1 MRFNSIKF
9 YLNTGLM
16 FIIVT
21 SVVLHAEITYNESW
35 QGKNV
40 WKWTA
45 TIADINIKEN
55 GNRSNIQTDLSKT
68 SLTDRPV
75 VPYYYKII
83 YAKPEKINV
92 NISTSANRKKRLVK
106 PIQLFSDQ
114 GVGDTTRLVT
124 SSENTQYPSIFP
136 DKQVKTKFLGEQ
148 NGVPLT
154 GVYIYPIQVIQQGK
168 VLSYSQKITVSISVE
183 TDGSAPL
190 SSSLPPIVRNL
201 SNSRAFQ
208 KSEDNPRPLSKT
220 NSSEIPKNRPLI
232 KLVVNQ
238 DGIYRIYREAL
249 VDSLKEFKDD
259 IKSLDPRTFQAFN
272 KGNNVPIF
280 VHGEEDGQFDKG
292 DYIEFVGRRNPNHL
306 SESYYHPYTDN
317 NVYWLSWGTEDGLRY
332 STESAE
338 PSVSHDR
345 SIIPREFQYT
355 KHIEENNSF
364 VKLSK
369 IATDMPVYKKD
380 HWFFDSGIKTGMTRV
395 FRFTLDH
402 PDEYTADNFS
412 VRARFHGL
420 TYTGNGHNVTLY
432 INDRLVANGE
442 WYGQTPHII
451 ESKQDNNLQNNFL
464 RHGENNIQIAMTK
477 NYTGDTFDK
486 ILFDWLEIEY
496 TRKYSAAQNFI
507 EFTPPSKYPEGIY
520 HFPVENFSSPDIS
533 VYKLGTSKLTG
544 FDVEHNT
551 SQDRFSIIIED
562 NVDNDTRYFAA
573 CQDGIKSPLSIQ
585 ADTLTGLNNSNEN
598 CDVIVIS
605 PEKWNG
611 SLNRLTDFYQEEG
624 LVPQVFNLEDIY
636 NEFNNGIASPFG
648 IKNFLTYAS
657 ENWSSNFNYVLL
669 VGDAEMRAENSVIPA
684 FFYQTYK
691 FGASACDYWYS
702 IKDEDVPI
710 PQFSIGRWPCNTKEE
725 LELLIDK
732 RIEHKKSREI
742 KAPWHNEIMFI
753 AGYEDA
759 FKIQSDYIIKRHI
772 PKEVNPNRIFIN
784 PSSQNTP
791 YWGGSDSLINQFNS
805 GLATINFYGH
815 GGGAVWADKGLF
827 TTDHLPLLD
836 NRDRLPFITSMT
848 CFTGDFANMTGLGE
862 YLLLLENG
870 GTIGLL
876 GASSVGWI
884 KNDYLLST
892 EIYEQLFKPGMR
904 VGDAIN
910 IGKIVYFT
918 ANDYFSYL
926 KKSMVYTYNLLG
938 DPTVQLPT
946 ARSSLNL
953 TTNKSDPAPGE
964 NVKLSGTLPF
974 DNGQGYLNLYN
985 PGKYKIPINP
995 SHYQI
1000 DKNQFE
1006 TEILLPDTISTE
1018 ELYFNYYFHNSE
1030 YDEGAAGYTAFNIR
1044 GEEFYGFENIPEEPR
1059 KNEETQFHININH
1072 DDIQNIFCLID
1083 TANVY
1088 AYLDEN
1094 GIEHISSFQ
1103 SSANT
1108 DTLEMHYS
1116 SEKAAYSLKEPF
1128 TSSTPGRLIALKF
1141 MAVSSQGRTTESVVY
1156 TIQIKREPDL
1166 RISDIQQ
1173 VYQNFPGLL
1182 AIVQSSSQD
1191 TIKNVKL
1198 NITDEDDRI
1207 FGSDN
1212 FNILPNIDNELFVP
1226 GILGEGQRKF
1236 VAEIDPQNDIIE
1248 SNESNNIS
1256 DTISIGINT
1265 FPILPDFGSSY
1276 SGQENDTI
1284 EFDDTFSIYFP
1295 PGSVTDSAAI
1305 KIRSVSINID
1315 NNSQPDFSVL
1325 PIGSTYCYQV
1335 EISESELAKDFHVE
1349 FNGLSDTLTNNGSLS
1364 RWSDDL
1370 RLWLTSQNFSGELA
1384 GDFSQSGKFAVINS
1398 QDNISP
1404 NLELSVDGKQFF
1416 DASYISQRPNIS
1428 IIGEDKNGVK
1438 FTSDGLKVFLDNDQV
1453 QFDDFNIPDTIPSGN
1468 YVTAQFRPTL
1478 EYGDHSLKVILED
1491 ASGNQTENEII
1502 FTVSDRL
1509 QLRDYGNFPNPFK
1522 RQTTFIY
1529 ELSKRVD
1536 KLKIKIY
1543 TVSGKLIKTIDNTSY
1558 FSSGTDLRNSG
1569 YHEVTWDGM
1578 DRNGNYLANG
1588 VYFYKIYVKKDD
1600 KTKTSIGKIA
1610 KSR

>member
-1 MRFNSIKF
+1 MRFRSSKF
-9 YLNTGLM
+9 Y
-16 FIIVT
+16 FILGIILSVSIV
-21 SVVLHAEITYNESW
+21 LEAKITYNESW
-35 QGKNV
+35 PEKNV

-45 TIADINIKEN
+45 TIANIQIREDNKWC
-55 GNRSNIQTDLSKT
+55 NIQTELSKT
-68 SLTDRPV
+68 SLTDNPV

-83 YAKPEKINV
+83 YAKPENIRV
-92 NISTSANRKKRLVK
+92 NLTTSETRTQNLSK
-106 PIQLFSDQ
+106 PIQLFSDK
-114 GVGDTTRLVT
+114 GVGDTTDLIT
-124 SSENTQYPSIFP
+124 STESSPYPSIFP
-136 DKQVKTKFLGEQ
+136 DRQVKTKYLGEQ

-154 GVYIYPIQVIQQGK
+154 GVYIYPIQVVQEGK
-168 VLSYSQKITVSISVE
+168 VIRYSNNMTIRISVE
-183 TDGSAPL
+183 IEGATSP
-190 SSSLPPIVRNL
+190 SSSLSSVVRNL
-201 SNSRAFQ
+201 SDSRAFQ
-208 KSEDNPRPLSKT
+208 KNDEIRPLSKT
-220 NSSEIPKNRPLI
+220 SSSILPENQPLI
-232 KLVVNQ
+232 KMVVNQ
-238 DGIYRIYREAL
+238 AGIYRIYRDAL
-249 VDSLKEFKDD
+249 VDSLKELDQD

-280 VHGEEDGQFDKG
+280 VHGEEDGEFDKS
-292 DYIEFVGRRNPNHL
+292 DYIEFVGQRNPNNL

-317 NVYWLSWGTEDGLRY
+317 NVYWLSWGGEDGLRY
-332 STESAE
+332 TTESAQ
-338 PSVSHDR
+338 PTVSHDR
-345 SIIPREFQYT
+345 AIIPREFQFT

-364 VKLSK
+364 VKLGK

-395 FRFTLDH
+395 YNFNLDY
-402 PDEYTADNFS
+402 PNEYTAKNFS

-420 TYTGNGHNVTLY
+420 THTGNGHNVTLF
-432 INDRLVANGE
+432 INDRMVANGE

-451 ESKQDNNLQNNFL
+451 ESEQDNNLQNNFL
-464 RHGENNIQIAMTK
+464 RHGENNIQVAMTS
-477 NYTGDTFDK
+477 NYSGDPFDK

-496 TRKYSAAQNFI
+496 VRKYSAAQGFI
-507 EFTPPSKYPEGIY
+507 EFATPSEYPEGIY
-520 HFPVENFSSPDIS
+520 HFPIENFSSPDIS

-544 FDVEHNT
+544 FTVEHNIN
-551 SQDRFSIIIED
+551 QNRFSIILED
-562 NVDNDTRYFAA
+562 NANNNTRYFAA
-573 CQDGIKSPLSIQ
+573 GRDGIKSPLSIQ
-585 ADTLTGLNNSNEN
+585 ADTLTGLNSSSEN

-605 PEKWNG
+605 PKKWNN
-611 SLNRLTDFYQEEG
+611 SLSRLKDFYREEG
-624 LVPQVFNLEDIY
+624 LVPKVVNLEDIY
-636 NEFNNGIASPFG
+636 NEFTNGITSPFG
-648 IKNFLTYAS
+648 IKNFLLYAS

-669 VGDAEMRAENSVIPA
+669 VGDAGMRAEKSVIPA

-702 IKDEDVPI
+702 IKDKDVPI
-710 PQFSIGRWPCNTKEE
+710 PQFSIGRWPVNTTEE

-732 RIEHKKSREI
+732 RIEHKESRQV
-742 KAPWHNEIMFI
+742 KAPWHNETMFI

-759 FKIQSDYIIKRHI
+759 FKTQSDYIIKRHL
-772 PKEVNPNRIFIN
+772 PKEVNLNRIFIN

-791 YWGGSDSLINQFNS
+791 YWGGSDSLINKFNS

-876 GASSVGWI
+876 GASSIGWI

-892 EIYEQLFKPGMR
+892 EIYEKLFNPGMR

-910 IGKIVYFT
+910 IGKIKYLT
-918 ANDYFSYL
+918 ANNYFSYL
-926 KKSMVYTYNLLG
+926 KKSLVYSYNLLG

-946 ARSSLNL
+946 SRSNLEL
-953 TTNKSDPAPGE
+953 TTNKTDPAPGE
-964 NVKLSGTLPF
+964 KVTLSGSLPF
-974 DNGQGYLNLYN
+974 DNGEGFVNLYN

-995 SHYQI
+995 AHYLI

-1006 TEILLPDTISTE
+1006 TEITLPDTISTE
-1018 ELYFNYYFHNSE
+1018 ELYFNYYFRNSDFSE
-1030 YDEGAAGYTAFNIR
+1030 NATGYTAFNIK
-1044 GEEFYGFENIPEEPR
+1044 GEDFYGFESIPEDPR

-1072 DDIQNIFCLID
+1072 DDVENIYCLID
-1083 TANVY
+1083 TVNVY
-1088 AYLDEN
+1088 ANLDEN
-1094 GIEHISSFQ
+1094 GIEYISSFQ
-1103 SSANT
+1103 SSSST
-1108 DTLEMHYS
+1108 DTLAMVYS
-1116 SEKAAYSLKEPF
+1116 QDKGAYELKESF
-1128 TSSTPGRLIALKF
+1128 SSATPGRLIAIKF
-1141 MAVSSQGRTTESVVY
+1141 LAISSQGNQTESVVY
-1156 TIQIKREPDL
+1156 TIQIGREPDL
-1166 RISDIQQ
+1166 WISDIQQ
-1173 VYQNFPGLL
+1173 VQENFPGLL
-1182 AIVQSSSQD
+1182 TTVESSSQD
-1191 TIKNVKL
+1191 TLRNVELIITDSQNTEFGRDNFTILANVK
-1198 NITDEDDRI
+1198 
-1207 FGSDN
+1207 
-1212 FNILPNIDNELFVP
+1212 NELYIP
-1226 GILGEGQRKF
+1226 GILGQGQRKF
-1236 VAEIDPQNDIIE
+1236 VAEIDPNNTIIE
-1248 SNESNNIS
+1248 SNENNNIS
-1256 DTISIGINT
+1256 DTIAIGINT
-1265 FPILPDFGSSY
+1265 FPVFPEYGSSY

-1305 KIRSVSINID
+1305 TIKSSSVNID

-1335 EISESELAKDFHVE
+1335 DISESDLSKNFYVEFKGLDSLAK
-1349 FNGLSDTLTNNGSLS
+1349 SGSLS

-1370 RLWLTSQNFSGELA
+1370 QLWLTSPNLSGELA
-1384 GDFSQSGKFAVINS
+1384 GDFSHSGNFAVINS

-1404 NLELSVDGKQFF
+1404 NLELSVDGQQFF

-1428 IIGEDKNGVK
+1428 IIGEDKNGVN
-1438 FTSDGLKVFLDNDQV
+1438 FTSDGLQVFLDNDRV
-1453 QFDDFNIPDTIPSGN
+1453 DFSEFDIPDTIPSGN

-1478 EYGDHSLKVILED
+1478 DHGEHSLKVILED
-1491 ASGNQTENEII
+1491 ASGNQTEDEIF

-1536 KLKIKIY
+1536 KLNIKVY
-1543 TVSGKLIKTIDNTSY
+1543 TVSGKLIKTIDNSSY

-1569 YHEVTWDGM
+1569 YHEVIWDGL
-1578 DRNGNYLANG
+1578 DRNGNFLANG
-1588 VYFYKIYVKKDD
+1588 VYFYKIYLKKDD

-1610 KSR
+1610 KSK